1 MAVLLETSVGDLTI
15 DLMTEDR
22 PQGEISFLVI
32 VISAF
37 YSTSSKIIGLV
48 RFIFH

>member
-22 PQGEISFLVI
+22 PQGEISV
-32 VISAF
+32 
-37 YSTSSKIIGLV
+37 YHTSNV
-48 RFIFH
+48 